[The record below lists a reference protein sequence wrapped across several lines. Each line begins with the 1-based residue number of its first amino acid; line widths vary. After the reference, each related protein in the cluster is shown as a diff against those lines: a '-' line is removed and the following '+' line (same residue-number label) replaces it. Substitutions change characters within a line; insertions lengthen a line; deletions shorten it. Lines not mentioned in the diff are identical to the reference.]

1 MDPDPDFSGSDPDF
15 WPSRIRT
22 QEKKSDPVKRTRI
35 RNTGFEDTIHY
46 GASGYN
52 RFLGIFLCNY
62 LISFMITY
70 KLHKKRRCRGRDRND
85 LKQNLIPCS
94 YDIII
99 SWNFKLC
106 EG

>member
-62 LISFMITY
+62 LFNFIYDNLQTTQKTALSG
-70 KLHKKRRCRGRDRND
+70 KRQ
-85 LKQNLIPCS
+85 K
-94 YDIII
+94 
-99 SWNFKLC
+99 
-106 EG
+106 